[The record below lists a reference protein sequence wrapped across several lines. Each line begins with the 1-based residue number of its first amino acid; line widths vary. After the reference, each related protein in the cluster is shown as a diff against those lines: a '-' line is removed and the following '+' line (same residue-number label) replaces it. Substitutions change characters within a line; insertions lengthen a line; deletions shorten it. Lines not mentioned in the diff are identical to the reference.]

1 MACPMLH
8 LNIARLPENLT
19 QMLRH
24 SVNCSLSQC
33 HYFGSKLTFKGSIGR
48 PRHSF
53 GPDVWIRPRRGHS
66 ADGEFN
72 IYSPNAKREVRKWNF
87 VFFLSCLLGAVK
99 WIVWHCPLHLLIK
112 QNCLLCRWCRG
123 FPYAPG
129 HYCTAIMKYILQQ
142 QIKANI
148 NWLNSLLF
156 LHAVLCYFWHYF
168 YNFINSFMYCMV
180 CFHSFD
186 FYICATSKS
195 SALWRPQHN

>member
-1 MACPMLH
+1 MACPMSH

-33 HYFGSKLTFKGSIGR
+33 HYFGCKLTFKGSIGR

-53 GPDVWIRPRRGHS
+53 GPDVWIRPRRGHR

-87 VFFLSCLLGAVK
+87 VFFSSCLLGAVK
-99 WIVWHCPLHLLIK
+99 WIVWHLASSDQTELFAMQMMLWFSLCTWTLLHRYNEIYFAAANKSKHELIK
-112 QNCLLCRWCRG
+112 
-123 FPYAPG
+123 FPVISP
-129 HYCTAIMKYILQQ
+129 C
-142 QIKANI
+142 
-148 NWLNSLLF
+148 SPLLF
-156 LHAVLCYFWHYF
+156 LHYF